1 MVMLQAME
9 FLKPKLH
16 YNNNLFKDL
25 LIPNVLVIYNL
36 NELNRLILFSSSNDF
51 MKYLDEWK
59 YGSLFLK
66 KGNKFRIV

>member
-51 MKYLDEWK
+51 MKYLDE
-59 YGSLFLK
+59 
-66 KGNKFRIV
+66 